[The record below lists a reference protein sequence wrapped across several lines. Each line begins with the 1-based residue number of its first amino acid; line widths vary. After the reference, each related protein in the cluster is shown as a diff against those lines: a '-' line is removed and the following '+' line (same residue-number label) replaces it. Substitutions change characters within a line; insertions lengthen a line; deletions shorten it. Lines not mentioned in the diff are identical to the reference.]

1 MSYSPKKR
9 NKSVINKSIT
19 TDKIRNSSKNLVL
32 KKVYSPTHHN
42 YIIKLIPSD
51 ETSSTKNTN
60 NSFLKEK
67 EISNNIHQIKIDNSD
82 EEEEKDIKNNF
93 VQKQKS
99 VYLSPMT
106 IDNKKLTFQRQKDG
120 EILEFSLFNDE
131 LVFKDINK
139 AFLQDE
145 HNDDGDESSDE
156 KIANGKELL
165 FEEIEEATKEFEKY
179 LKKNQNKQLLSRKMR
194 FKTNE

>member
-67 EISNNIHQIKIDNSD
+67 EISNNIHQIK
-82 EEEEKDIKNNF
+82 
-93 VQKQKS
+93 
-99 VYLSPMT
+99 